1 MSPCLHPLKPRTYQT
16 NMPDLEYDSTF
27 PASGGSLEESHRIFQ
42 SDWRTSS
49 WTSPT
54 GRRSASSRTGC
65 RGGESWQVRRL
76 VTRLWLLDLPLQ
88 HNTQRCSVRHGP
100 WLQVWDGFEVTGCA
114 VKAVAMHEIGNTL
127 RRSGGGAVHL
137 MGLNGGREH
146 CGQEKERRQ
155 LVETLSPA
163 ALPVHLSC
171 ASG

>member
-1 MSPCLHPLKPRTYQT
+1 MSTPVDVTVSTPIEARTYQT

-100 WLQVWDGFEVTGCA
+100 WLQVWDGLSHRVCSKCSRHA
-114 VKAVAMHEIGNTL
+114 RN
-127 RRSGGGAVHL
+127 
-137 MGLNGGREH
+137 REH
-146 CGQEKERRQ
+146 TSEVRRRCSALDGSQ
-155 LVETLSPA
+155 WWQRTLWSGEGAAPA
-163 ALPVHLSC
+163 
-171 ASG
+171 GGDT